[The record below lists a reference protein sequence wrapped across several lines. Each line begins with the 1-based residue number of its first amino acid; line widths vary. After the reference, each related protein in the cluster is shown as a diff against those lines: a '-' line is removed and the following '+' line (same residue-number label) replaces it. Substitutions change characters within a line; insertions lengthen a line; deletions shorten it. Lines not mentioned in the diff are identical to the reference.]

1 VTILGVSTVTDKD
14 DWEYFLVQMNT
25 IRTMRF
31 IILRSMGLAEFCY
44 EIIVEEAQRI
54 LSLHLIQT
62 YVNTVMDKASIPI
75 IRFQPI

>member
-1 VTILGVSTVTDKD
+1 MSILGVSTVTEKD
-14 DWEYFLVQMNT
+14 NWQYFLVQMNT

-54 LSLHLIQT
+54 LGLHLIHT
-62 YVNTVMDKASIPI
+62 YVNSDMEKASIPI
-75 IRFQPI
+75 I

>member
-1 VTILGVSTVTDKD
+1 MTILGVSAVTDKD
-14 DWEYFLVQMNT
+14 DWQYFLVQMNT

-44 EIIVEEAQRI
+44 EIIFEEAQRI

>member
-1 VTILGVSTVTDKD
+1 MVTEKD
-14 DWEYFLVQMNT
+14 DWQYFLVQMNT

-44 EIIVEEAQRI
+44 EIIIEEAQRI

-62 YVNTVMDKASIPI
+62 YVNTVLDKASIPI